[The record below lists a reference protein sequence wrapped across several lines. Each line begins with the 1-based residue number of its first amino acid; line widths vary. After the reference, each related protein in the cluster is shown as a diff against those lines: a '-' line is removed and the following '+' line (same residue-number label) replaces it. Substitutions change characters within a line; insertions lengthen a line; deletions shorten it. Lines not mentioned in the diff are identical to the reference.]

1 MSAILVN
8 YKDVVTPKSP
18 LFNAITS
25 PPDCHNGF
33 LPGLV
38 LILSPTCLATLTGLP
53 LGPQRLDYINSPS
66 FINGIQTHL
75 FVCYNPHRDLCL
87 LDGSTLSSLHTVLPL
102 LNQTLSPET
111 LLWTS
116 VDIQSPRLE
125 EILRLLISN
134 GFNTPFWTARSPL
147 RSTISPSVALTR
159 SNKSISSQ
167 FSPDTVL
174 RKALDAANR
183 NSVNTACLLTAKL
196 SEQAVAFL
204 KRASKSGIVRDRNG
218 KPSQREM
225 TGELVVKDVV
235 SEMDG
240 FVYLI
245 DIDKQSVKTGGPEN
259 VNVSATR
266 YNFHSHPEEAYI
278 RHSVEK
284 AWPSVTDYLGFHS
297 LGEHTIFHCV
307 ATLEGIYILSFGPY
321 WANRLKKVSRRFID
335 KRYDIDH
342 TSKYTPEEYVEKV
355 NKICYKRHPIYKV
368 LYFPWNQADTPFK
381 VAFSKIASSC
391 LTTQQGVERIHK
403 LYK

>member
-25 PPDCHNGF
+25 PPDCRNGF

-38 LILSPTCLATLTGLP
+38 LVLSPTCLATLTGLP

-87 LDGSTLSSLHTVLPL
+87 LDGSTLSSLSTVLPL

-116 VDIQSPRLE
+116 VDVQSPRLE
-125 EILRLLISN
+125 ETLRLLISN

-196 SEQAVAFL
+196 SERAVTFL

-278 RHSVEK
+278 MRSEYFDKLFVNNRNLMRK
-284 AWPSVTDYLGFHS
+284 GRANRPIIGFQK
-297 LGEHTIFHCV
+297 HTIDAIQAAFLERGCV
-307 ATLEGIYILSFGPY
+307 YSRKLTALHHNSRAEKSFERDLLDSRIFAPKMEG
-321 WANRLKKVSRRFID
+321 
-335 KRYDIDH
+335 
-342 TSKYTPEEYVEKV
+342 
-355 NKICYKRHPIYKV
+355 C
-368 LYFPWNQADTPFK
+368 
-381 VAFSKIASSC
+381 
-391 LTTQQGVERIHK
+391 IHMRSGM
-403 LYK
+403 